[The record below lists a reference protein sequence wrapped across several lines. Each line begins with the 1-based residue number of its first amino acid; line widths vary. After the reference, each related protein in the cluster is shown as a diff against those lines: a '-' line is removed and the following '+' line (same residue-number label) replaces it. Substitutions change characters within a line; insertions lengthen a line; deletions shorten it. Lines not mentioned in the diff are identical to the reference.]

1 MKTWPSLR
9 RCYRILLHMLFWGMA
24 IGFYILFF
32 SNQND
37 NFALTIFFVALLIPV
52 TISTTYFINYYLIPR
67 HLFSHRYKSFVLYF
81 IYTIN
86 LSVYLDMM
94 IILATFIIMAKYN
107 VRLMEAAMMDIMTIV
122 AASFM
127 IVFSAMAIKLVFSW
141 LNVQKE
147 NQQLIIE
154 KIESELK
161 FLKSQIHPHFLFNTL
176 NNLYCLTVD
185 KSDKAPE
192 VVLKLSE
199 LLDYMLH
206 ECSPKFVSL
215 EKEIHQLRNYIS
227 LESLRYSDRLSVEVI
242 LSGNIAHQKIAPLL
256 LITLMENCFKHGV
269 MNAAGNCWINVT
281 ITALENTVEIVLK
294 NSKTNSNHS
303 SNSGIGLQNVRSQLN
318 LLYPERHTISI
329 NERLNEFETNIL
341 IKSQSNNIYADQMS
355 GN

>member
-1 MKTWPSLR
+1 
-9 RCYRILLHMLFWGMA
+9 MLFWGMA

-127 IVFSAMAIKLVFSW
+127 IVFSAMAIKLFFIW
-141 LNVQKE
+141 LKVQKE
-147 NQQLIIE
+147 NQQLVIE
-154 KIESELK
+154 KIESELR

-199 LLDYMLH
+199 LLDYMLY

-215 EKEIHQLRNYIS
+215 EKEIHQLRNYII

-242 LSGNIAHQKIAPLL
+242 LSGNMSHQKIAPLL

-269 MNAAGNCWINVT
+269 MNASGISWIKVAIMALDDT
-281 ITALENTVEIVLK
+281 ISIVLK
-294 NSKTNSNHS
+294 NSKIDGYNP
-303 SNSGIGLQNVRSQLN
+303 SNSGIGLQNVRSQLR
-318 LLYPERHTISI
+318 LIYPEKHSISI
-329 NERLNEFETNIL
+329 TEKPYEYETNIL
-341 IKSQSNNIYADQMS
+341 IQSQSTNIYADQLS
-355 GN
+355 GNR

>member
-1 MKTWPSLR
+1 METT
-9 RCYRILLHMLFWGMA
+9 ML
-24 IGFYILFF
+24 
-32 SNQND
+32 
-37 NFALTIFFVALLIPV
+37 
-52 TISTTYFINYYLIPR
+52 
-67 HLFSHRYKSFVLYF
+67 
-81 IYTIN
+81 
-86 LSVYLDMM
+86 
-94 IILATFIIMAKYN
+94 
-107 VRLMEAAMMDIMTIV
+107 DIMTII

-199 LLDYMLH
+199 LLDYMLY